1 MKKGRYLLYVRAW
14 FLPLF
19 FCCSSYLLQA
29 QDNKLVTGQVTD
41 MQSGAPV
48 GAASVFINNSTY
60 AQICNE
66 QGLFELK
73 NFPKPPF
80 ELTVTAIGYEPFTL
94 RVTMSSA
101 SAPLQVK
108 LQQKLIGLEEVT
120 IISPEKEGWLKYGKL
135 FTEEFIGYSPF
146 AQQCKLLNKEVL
158 EFRYDKKDNTL
169 YVSAAEPLRIENSAT
184 GYLIT
189 YWLKDFE
196 FQFGS
201 RKLFFKGYTR
211 FTVLQSSKEKKNKQW
226 TANRLMAYNGSI
238 NHFMRSLYKNNTAP
252 EGFVIRRMKR
262 MTEQEYAQYVPTRTD
277 TLRTDNKDAMKQF
290 LTRLAQEEGDSVKA
304 GGKIIALLHWL
315 TDTAQTP
322 CRLTLDPAPPDTIV
336 TQEYHFIKDT
346 ADRHRVYAQYF
357 DRRTPGLPDS
367 VKESMLKKAFP
378 YGGQMTITKGTPPP
392 RRSRMVDA
400 LDPKI
405 IPADSVV
412 IREAD
417 NVQLR
422 FPDYLYIMYMSEE
435 EERAYQDVYFRGKP
449 FIPAKQ
455 ASVISISN
463 PSGVAVMENGNFE
476 NSYDLLAEA
485 YWSYEKL
492 DKLLPLD
499 YRPPSTLSSE

>member
-1 MKKGRYLLYVRAW
+1 MKEGRYLLYVQAL
-14 FLPLF
+14 FLSLF

-29 QDNKLVTGQVTD
+29 QDNKPVTGQVTD

-80 ELTVTAIGYEPFTL
+80 ELTITAIGYEPFTL

-120 IISPEKEGWLKYGKL
+120 IISPEKEGWRKYGQL
-135 FTEEFIGYSPF
+135 FMEEFIGYSPF

-211 FTVLQSSKEKKNKQW
+211 FTALQSSKEKKNKQW
-226 TANRLMAYNGSI
+226 TANRLTAYNGSI

-262 MTEQEYAQYVPTRTD
+262 IGSEEYGSYVPVRTD
-277 TLRTDNKDAMKQF
+277 TIAVGSEEGKKRLLGMLITDTTDKQMMMARAMSILQWIKNDSLQEPYRFALAPVAPDTVATREYQLTKHPSDNKKILASLFDKN
-290 LTRLAQEEGDSVKA
+290 RLSPGDSTMQSMMNKGVLTMNK
-304 GGKIIALLHWL
+304 GGKMPRS
-315 TDTAQTP
+315 TQRYD
-322 CRLTLDPAPPDTIV
+322 IV
-336 TQEYHFIKDT
+336 H
-346 ADRHRVYAQYF
+346 
-357 DRRTPGLPDS
+357 
-367 VKESMLKKAFP
+367 
-378 YGGQMTITKGTPPP
+378 
-392 RRSRMVDA
+392 
-400 LDPKI
+400 PKI

-412 IREAD
+412 IREAGH
-417 NVQLR
+417 VQLR
-422 FPDYLYIMYMSEE
+422 FPDYLYIMYTGEE
-435 EERAYQDVYFRGKP
+435 EERAYQEVYFRGKP

-455 ASVISISN
+455 ASVISMSN

-499 YRPPSTLSSE
+499 YQPPASLSSE